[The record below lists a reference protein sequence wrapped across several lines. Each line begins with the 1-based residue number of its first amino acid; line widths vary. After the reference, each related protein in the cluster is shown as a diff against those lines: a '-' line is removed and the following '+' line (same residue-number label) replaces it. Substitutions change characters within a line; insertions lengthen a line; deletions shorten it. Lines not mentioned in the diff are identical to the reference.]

1 MPYPVVPLRLV
12 RYTQNRILREE
23 MDLTNT
29 NSLRKFFLKATG
41 MTMTAWRDTSARAVC
56 RGDL

>member
-41 MTMTAWRDTSARAVC
+41 MTMTAWRDTSARAEVSY
-56 RGDL
+56 